1 MGKIQV
7 EVEKVKIGAIFV
19 KNCDVR
25 ESEESFKNKVLA
37 EIKLIKETD
46 RLRKNVRN
54 MLRFGKY
61 KPSGRGK
68 PASEYL
74 FEAAKEGIFPFINN
88 FVDALNFV
96 SLISGL
102 PISLIDNE
110 KAKTENF
117 RIRRG
122 RKGESYVFNKSG
134 QVLNLEDLLLT
145 ATNEE
150 DEPIATPVKDSQKTK
165 IDEKSKNLT
174 AIIYSPIELEEI
186 LKNSLEELTTLYK
199 EKGEIVE
206 QNLF

>member
-74 FEAAKEGIFPFINN
+74 FEAAKEGSFPFINN

-122 RKGESYVFNKSG
+122 RKGESYIFNKSG